1 MYELPYQSI
10 PETLKSNAQKYVDR
24 IAISYK
30 KKGEYQSLSYG
41 DFYERVLMAARAST
55 MAAYPSRAIT

>member
-10 PETLKSNAQKYVDR
+10 PETLKLNAQKYVDR

-30 KKGEYQSLSYG
+30 KDGEYQSLSYG
-41 DFYERVLMAARAST
+41 DF
-55 MAAYPSRAIT
+55 